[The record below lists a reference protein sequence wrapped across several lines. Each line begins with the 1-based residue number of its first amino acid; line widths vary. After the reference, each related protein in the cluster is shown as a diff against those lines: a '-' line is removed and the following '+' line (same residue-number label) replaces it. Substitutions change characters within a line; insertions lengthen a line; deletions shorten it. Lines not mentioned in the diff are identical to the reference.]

1 MPSYACRVPRVS
13 DLLETRNSQLGTIY
27 NADMRKRALWLV
39 IAGVVLGAAAVIT
52 LLWTRSAAPEPV
64 RLLPAADA
72 YVYLDL
78 KPLRAAGVQLPAVSL
93 EADYQQFVRETGF
106 QFERDLDEAAF
117 AVHLAPTVQLNASQ
131 PQETR
136 YSEVFI
142 ARFDP
147 ARLTAY
153 LRKLASAVE
162 KYRGLDVYAIAL
174 PGRTLRVAIIG
185 PKMVAASNVDGPY
198 VLQGIIDRVRE
209 LAPASGPELV
219 RRYYRDLPLASLAWA
234 ITETTPGPQG
244 NSVFVLP
251 GGYQVFFPAGTGVVA
266 ALRYVGVVQFT
277 AEAFT
282 ANNEQAQR
290 VSDQLSAFVAIFRT
304 LEGAHAGNDPDMK
317 AFLEG
322 IHVEQKGARVELS
335 ATIPKGFVKK
345 LVAETP
351 GIPAVTAPEP
361 EKKKPNLETRKH
373 RGKKKRR

>member
-1 MPSYACRVPRVS
+1 MS
-13 DLLETRNSQLGTIY
+13 DFLETRNSQLGTVY
-27 NADMRKRALWLV
+27 NARMRKRALWLV
-39 IAGVVLGAAAVIT
+39 IAGVVLGAAAVIAI
-52 LLWTRSAAPEPV
+52 LWTRSAAPQAV
-64 RLLPAADA
+64 RLLPAADV

-117 AVHLAPTVQLNASQ
+117 AVHLAPTPPLNPQQ

-147 ARLTAY
+147 AKLTAY

-174 PGRTLRVAIIG
+174 PGRTLRVAMIG

-198 VLQGIIDRVRE
+198 VLQGIIDRARE
-209 LAPASGPELV
+209 LTPASGPELV

-251 GGYQVFFPAGTGVVA
+251 GGYQVFFPAGTGIVA

-277 AEAFT
+277 ADAFT

-335 ATIPKGFVKK
+335 ATIPKGFLKK

-351 GIPAVTAPEP
+351 GLPAVTAPAAPAP
-361 EKKKPNLETRKH
+361 EKKKPEPRKH
-373 RGKKKRR
+373 RRKRR